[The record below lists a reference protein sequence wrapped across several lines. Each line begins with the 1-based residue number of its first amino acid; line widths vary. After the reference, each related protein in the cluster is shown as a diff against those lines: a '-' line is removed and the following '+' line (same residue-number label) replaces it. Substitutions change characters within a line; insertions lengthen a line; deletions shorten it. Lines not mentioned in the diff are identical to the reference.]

1 MSRTIEELLNTPF
14 WIIDILPKQVPSDSA
29 GQYFAV
35 ERYLRDT
42 QLSEIKRK
50 HANMILKLNCYR
62 DISLDEEGIINPPPE
77 QIVDVI
83 YKRYVNIMI
92 DDAMI
97 ISEPEDT
104 HLTIFNPD
112 DDLLTLVRELASS
125 EGMFVW
131 KNEVLQSTTDTPESG
146 RMAVKEASGS
156 RAALR

>member
-14 WIIDILPKQVPSDSA
+14 WIIDILPKQVPPDSA

-62 DISLDEEGIINPPPE
+62 EISLDEEGITNPPPE

-112 DDLLTLVRELASS
+112 EDLLTLVRELASG

-131 KNEVLQSTTDTPESG
+131 KNEALQSTTDTRSDSKSDIQG
-146 RMAVKEASGS
+146 
-156 RAALR
+156 

>member
-1 MSRTIEELLNTPF
+1 MTRTIEELLNTPF
-14 WIIDILPKQVPSDSA
+14 WIIDILPKQVPPDSA
-29 GQYFAV
+29 GQYFAI
-35 ERYLRDT
+35 ERYLRET

-62 DISLDEEGIINPPPE
+62 DISLDEEGITNPPPE
-77 QIVDVI
+77 QIVDVV

-104 HLTIFNPD
+104 HMTIFNPD

-156 RAALR
+156 LAALR

>member
-1 MSRTIEELLNTPF
+1 MVTGKRTQMSRTIEELLNTPF
-14 WIIDILPKQVPSDSA
+14 WIIDILPKQVPPDSA

-35 ERYLRDT
+35 ERYLRET

-62 DISLDEEGIINPPPE
+62 DISLDEEGIINPSPE
-77 QIVDVI
+77 QIVEVV

-104 HLTIFNPD
+104 HMTIFNPD
-112 DDLLTLVRELASS
+112 DDLLTLIRDLALS

-131 KNEVLQSTTDTPESG
+131 RN
-146 RMAVKEASGS
+146 
-156 RAALR
+156 